1 MRHTQTTAATPRELR
16 SFGLLIGGVVTVIW
30 TYRWFTYGHRSV
42 VLGVIALVFLV
53 CGACFPHALRYL
65 HRVWMALG
73 ERMGAIVSRVFLAVF
88 YYVFFTPIA
97 FLRRRVVRDPL
108 ECAFDRRARSYFHE
122 KRIQPREQ
130 LERMF

>member
-1 MRHTQTTAATPRELR
+1 MRHTQITVATPRELR
-16 SFGLLIGGVVTVIW
+16 SFGLLVGGVLAVVW
-30 TYRWFTYGHRSV
+30 AYRLLVHGHRSAL
-42 VLGVIALVFLV
+42 LGVIALAFLV

-65 HRVWMALG
+65 HRVWMAFG

-97 FLRRRVVRDPL
+97 LLRRRVVRDPL
-108 ECAFDRRARSYFHE
+108 ECVFDGRARSYFHE
-122 KRIQPREQ
+122 KRIQSREQ